1 MIGIY
6 KITSPTKRVYIGQSI
21 QIEVRFRS
29 YKNLKSKNQPI
40 LNRSF
45 LKYGVEKHKFEILCE
60 CEISELNDKERYYQ
74 DLYSATGKKGMNCM
88 LTKSTDRS
96 GKHSEKTILNYKES
110 RKNYSQEIRLK
121 MSKAQLGRKHTEET
135 KAKMSKN
142 MKGVIFS
149 EITREKMSISA
160 KKRGATKNYIDSVRK
175 IVLDTSTGIFY
186 DSLLHVSICFNLKYT
201 TLRAKVSGQNKNTT
215 NFIYV

>member
-6 KITSPTKRVYIGQSI
+6 KITSPTKKVYIGQSI

-60 CEISELNDKERYYQ
+60 CEISELNELERYYQ
-74 DLYSATGKKGMNCM
+74 DLYLVTGVTGMNCM
-88 LTKSTDRS
+88 LTKSSDRS
-96 GKHSEKTILNYKES
+96 GKHSEKTILNFKEI
-110 RKNYSQEIRLK
+110 RKNYSKETRLK
-121 MSKAQLGRKHTEET
+121 MSKSQLGRKHSEET
-135 KAKMSKN
+135 KIKMSKN
-142 MKGVIFS
+142 MKGAIFS
-149 EITREKMSISA
+149 EITREKMSVSA
-160 KKRGATKNYIDSVRK
+160 KKRGVSKNYIDSIRK
-175 IVLDTSTGIFY
+175 IVLDTSSGIFY
-186 DSLLHVSICFNLKYT
+186 DSLFQVSICFNLKYT